1 MFKMFNIKNTIDKGC
16 VLLKK
21 NNIEN
26 FKDECLLILEHVLQ
40 KSRTFLYTYP
50 EHVLTPEQYNKF
62 MDFINKRCKHQ
73 PLQYLLGFQEFMGLS
88 FSVNPNV
95 LIPRQDTEILVE
107 TILNNTPS
115 RNNISILDIG
125 TGSGCISISLAH
137 FIKNATIVAVDVSKN
152 ALKTAYFNAKSN
164 NVLDYIF
171 FIQNDIL
178 NNFGRF
184 WGVPLDCFDRE
195 MPHINK
201 FDIIVSNPPY
211 IPLDEMKT
219 LDIDVVTFEP
229 NIALYGGLDGLDFYR
244 QIINNAPE
252 FLCEHG
258 KLCFEVGYNQA
269 ELVRKLMEKEFCNIK
284 VIKDFNG
291 IDRVVMGEKI

>member
-1 MFKMFNIKNTIDKGC
+1 M
-16 VLLKK
+16 
-21 NNIEN
+21 
-26 FKDECLLILEHVLQ
+26 
-40 KSRTFLYTYP
+40 RP
-50 EHVLTPEQYNKF
+50 
-62 MDFINKRCKHQ
+62 
-73 PLQYLLGFQEFMGLS
+73 
-88 FSVNPNV
+88 
-95 LIPRQDTEILVE
+95 
-107 TILNNTPS
+107 
-115 RNNISILDIG
+115 
-125 TGSGCISISLAH
+125 
-137 FIKNATIVAVDVSKN
+137 
-152 ALKTAYFNAKSN
+152 
-164 NVLDYIF
+164 IF
-171 FIQNDIL
+171 FKYLIGEKTIYESYLFLIYKFIAD
-178 NNFGRF
+178 
-184 WGVPLDCFDRE
+184 
-195 MPHINK
+195 HINK